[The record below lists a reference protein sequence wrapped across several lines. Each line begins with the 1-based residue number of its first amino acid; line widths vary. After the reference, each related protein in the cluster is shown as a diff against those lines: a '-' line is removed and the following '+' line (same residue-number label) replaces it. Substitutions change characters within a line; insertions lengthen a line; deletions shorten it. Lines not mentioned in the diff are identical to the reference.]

1 MIDVQRLESV
11 ILFSGFNATML
22 KKLADRAKLL
32 EVKENQYLF
41 REGDTADSLFVVV
54 EGKVSL
60 EVSQTKSQT
69 TKIKDIFPGRT
80 FGISSLVDT
89 ENKRCISDARALV
102 NTLLI
107 KWDADELENLFH
119 EDFQL
124 GFYFMKH
131 FGRVLKE
138 RLQIKDAQLAAAL

>member
-11 ILFSGFNATML
+11 ILLSGFNATML

-32 EVKENQYLF
+32 EVKENQYIF

-60 EVSQTKSQT
+60 EVSHTKNQTSKT
-69 TKIKDIFPGRT
+69 KDILPGRS

-89 ENKRCISDARALV
+89 ENRRCISDARAMV

-107 KWDADELENLFH
+107 KWDADELEKLFH
-119 EDFQL
+119 EDHQL
-124 GFYFMKH
+124 GFYFMKR
-131 FGRVLKE
+131 FGRVLKD
-138 RLQIKDAQLAAAL
+138 RLQIKDAQLAATL